1 MHNDTSL
8 GTGIFRKKDIEKALA
23 ERLAEEEAR
32 IDSAPKSSET
42 LSKQKIW
49 MLTALIGVSLVNTF
63 VLGVV
68 DVIAVS
74 GFIGNTGIQNLPWL
88 WVAELSLNLIISG
101 TIIQVIDRLARMK
114 MLKLLIFALFLTYIL
129 LAFLFFIN
137 TPTKVLYPLMYLIY
151 AQQGILFPM
160 ALWNLANQI
169 YTPSEAKKFFPALS
183 SGDLLG
189 RLVGYSLF
197 TLTGLL
203 GYAKLSQSLINNPS
217 LLMGISGLLFALGVI
232 VFSRLPQFQ
241 TPFPAQEE
249 SAWLENI
256 KDCFETINEVPFFR
270 NVSALVAT
278 TWVALTLLLYN
289 FYATLDIASVQG
301 LQFQTLYS
309 IYNITV
315 LLLPLLFQ
323 WTIGDELLERIS
335 PKNGYFF
342 LPFTLLIGV
351 GLAFFIPG
359 LWGGVG
365 ALFISIVVYR
375 GWYMPLY
382 QSLYTLVPPKKRGR
396 VRGLLGSY
404 SYILGSLIAAL
415 FIGEIR
421 FLLPLLDVDL
431 GNAHRLDLLVA
442 LVAAFVAIYIAF
454 RIRATYEDSLLSWR
468 VARRKRTSSA
478 LDKLDTL

>member
-8 GTGIFRKKDIEKALA
+8 GTGVLRKRDIEKALA
-23 ERLAEEEAR
+23 ERLVEEEAR
-32 IDSAPKSSET
+32 VTHTRETSET
-42 LSKQKIW
+42 LPKQKLW
-49 MLTALIGVSLVNTF
+49 MLVALIGASLVNTF
-63 VLGVV
+63 VLGIV

-74 GFIGNTGIQNLPWL
+74 GFIGHTGIQNLPWL
-88 WVAELSLNLIISG
+88 WVAELSLNLVISG
-101 TIIQVIDRLARMK
+101 TIIQLIDRVARMK
-114 MLKLLIFALFLTYIL
+114 MIRALIFFLFLTYLL
-129 LAFLFFIN
+129 LAYLFYIN
-137 TPTKVLYPLMYLIY
+137 IPTKVLYPLMYLIY

-160 ALWNLANQI
+160 ALWNLANQV
-169 YTPSEAKKFFPALS
+169 YSPSEAKKFFPVLS

-189 RLVGYSLF
+189 RLIGYSLF

-203 GYAKLSQSLINNPS
+203 GYAELSQSLIQNPIM
-217 LLMGISGLLFALGVI
+217 LMGISALLFAIGVLA
-232 VFSRLPQFQ
+232 FSRLPKFQ
-241 TPFPAQEE
+241 TTFPAQEDTP
-249 SAWLENI
+249 WLENI

-270 NVSALVAT
+270 NVASLVAV
-278 TWVALTLLLYN
+278 TWIALTLLLYN
-289 FYATLDIASVQG
+289 FYVTLDTASAQG
-301 LQFQTLYS
+301 YQFQTLYS

-342 LPFTLLIGV
+342 LPFTILIGV

-359 LWGGVG
+359 IWGGVS
-365 ALFISIVVYR
+365 ALFISIIVYR

-404 SYILGSLIAAL
+404 SYIIGSLFAAI
-415 FIGEIR
+415 FIGGMR
-421 FLLPLLDVDL
+421 FLLPVLDMGL
-431 GNAHRLDLLVA
+431 ENAHSLDLLAA
-442 LVAAFVAIYIAF
+442 LVAAFAAIFIAF

-468 VARRKRTSSA
+468 VARRKRTASP
-478 LDKLDTL
+478 LEKLDEL